1 MRGASL
7 VELTGDDS
15 SATSTAVVIRM
26 SPKEYVWSLYIYIYI
41 AVEY

>member
-1 MRGASL
+1 MRGSSL

-26 SPKEYVWSLYIYIYI
+26 FPKEYIWSLYIYT
-41 AVEY
+41 AAEY